1 MRRPL
6 LAALAVMLVVVSCG
20 RIAQSRLNP
29 FNWFGRSERVETV
42 AITPEAATPDGRQ
55 LVADVTALVIERN
68 VGGAIIRATGLPP
81 TQGFWEAELVP
92 VPTEEEGVALFEFRV
107 FPPPAPKA
115 VSTPQSREITV
126 AIYLSDIELEQIRK
140 IVVQGASGARS
151 ARR

>member
-42 AITPEAATPDGRQ
+42 AIAPEAATADGRQ

-68 VGGAIIRATGLPP
+68 AGGAIIRATGLPP
-81 TQGFWEAELVP
+81 TQGFWEAELVS
-92 VPTEEEGVALFEFRV
+92 VPTEDEGVALYEFRV
-107 FPPPAPKA
+107 FPPPAPKP
-115 VSTPQSREITV
+115 VSTVQSREITV
-126 AIYLSDIELEQIRK
+126 ATYLSDIKLDGIRE
-140 IVVQGASGARS
+140 VTVQGANNARS

>member
-42 AITPEAATPDGRQ
+42 SVTREVAAADGRQ
-55 LVADVTALVIERN
+55 LVPDVTDLVIERDP
-68 VGGAIIRATGLPP
+68 GGAIVRATGLPP
-81 TQGFWEAELVP
+81 TQGFWNAELVS
-92 VPTEEEGVALFEFRV
+92 VPTEEEGLALYEFRV
-107 FPPPAPKA
+107 FPPPTARR

-126 AIYLSDIELEQIRK
+126 AIYLSDIELQK
-140 IVVQGASGARS
+140 IDRITVQGANGARS

>member
-29 FNWFGRSERVETV
+29 FNWFGRSERVQTV
-42 AITPEAATPDGRQ
+42 VVAEELATPDGRQ
-55 LVADVTALVIERN
+55 LVADVTDLVIERN
-68 VGGAIIRATGLPP
+68 AGGAIIRATGLPP
-81 TQGFWEAELVP
+81 TQGFWEAELVS
-92 VPTEEEGVALFEFRV
+92 VPTEDEGVALFEFRV
-107 FPPPAPKA
+107 FPPPTSKA

-126 AIYLSDIELEQIRK
+126 ATYLSDIRLEGIRE
-140 IVVQGASGARS
+140 IAVQGANSARS

>member
-1 MRRPL
+1 
-6 LAALAVMLVVVSCG
+6 MLVVVGCG

-42 AITPEAATPDGRQ
+42 TVAPELATEDGRQ
-55 LVADVTALVIERN
+55 LVADVTSLVIERN
-68 VGGAIIRATGLPP
+68 PGGAIVRATGLPP
-81 TQGFWEAELVP
+81 TQGFWEAELVS
-92 VPTEEEGVALFEFRV
+92 VPTEDEGVALYEFRV

-126 AIYLSDIELEQIRK
+126 ATYLSDIELEQVRQ